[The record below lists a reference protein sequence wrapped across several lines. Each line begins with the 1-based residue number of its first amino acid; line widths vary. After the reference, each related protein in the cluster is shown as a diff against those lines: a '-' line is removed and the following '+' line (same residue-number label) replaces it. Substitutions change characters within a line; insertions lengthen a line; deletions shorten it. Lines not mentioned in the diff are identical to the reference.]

1 METKMANKRVSTD
14 VLCIGGGPSGLMA
27 AIRAADMGVKVLV
40 AEKGNT
46 LHSGNGSGGND
57 HFECYIPEVHG
68 PNTKAIIGEFLHA
81 PVMSKRAEFGQPWLE
96 NSFEMV
102 KLWESWGLPMK
113 YKGKWEFAGHAF
125 PGRPR
130 IFLKYTGGEQKR
142 VLTEQAL
149 KRGVKIMNRISVFE
163 LLKNGN
169 KVVGALGYDTWKDQV
184 IEFRAKAVFL
194 GTGSCSRLYLA
205 STPAWLFNIPF
216 NPMVTGD
223 GRAMVY
229 RAGGE
234 LVNIEITAQWAGP
247 KYFARAGKS
256 TWIGVYRGPDDKPIG
271 PFVTKPDKI
280 YGDITADCWTTVF
293 DDYMKSGRGPVYNDV
308 RGASKEDIQYMIH
321 WLRNEGNEGL
331 IRYMEEEGIDLSK
344 NAVEFRTYEMG
355 VFGGILYD
363 AKGITSL
370 PGLFAAVEECGGG
383 MGPSVVFGWLAGES
397 AAKYA
402 KKADF
407 GDLSSE
413 KEKIE
418 SKSAMLSSILSREE
432 GATWRE
438 ANIALQQIMSEY
450 CGAVR
455 SETLLEQGLRNLD
468 RLQQK
473 VAKTLLARNSHE
485 LGRCLEVLNLLEVGK
500 VVMLSARERKETR
513 GRHFR
518 PDYPFTNPL
527 MDKLL
532 IIKEVNGKPALT
544 WRETNKD

>member
-1 METKMANKRVSTD
+1 MVKIPHKRVSSD
-14 VLCIGGGPSGLMA
+14 ILCIGGGPSGLMA
-27 AIRAADMGVKVLV
+27 AIRASELGAKVVVAD
-40 AEKGNT
+40 KGNT

-57 HFECYIPEVHG
+57 HFECYIPEFHG
-68 PNTKAIIGEFLHA
+68 TNTKAIIGEFLHA

-142 VLTEQAL
+142 ILTEQAL
-149 KRGVKIMNRISVFE
+149 KRGVKIINRVTVFE

-169 KVVGALGYDTWKDQV
+169 RVVGALGYDTWNNQI
-184 IEFRAKAVFL
+184 IEFKAKAVFL
-194 GTGSCSRLYLA
+194 GTGSCSRLYEA

-223 GRAMVY
+223 GRAMVL

-234 LVNIEITAQWAGP
+234 VVNMEITAQWAGP

-256 TWIGVYRGPDDKPIG
+256 TWIGVYRGPDGKPIG
-271 PFVTKPDKI
+271 PFITKPDKV

-293 DDYMKSGRGPVYNDV
+293 DDYMRSGRGPVYNDV
-308 RGASKEDIQYMIH
+308 RGASKEDIKYMVH

-355 VFGGILYD
+355 VFGGVLYD

-370 PGLFAAVEECGGG
+370 PGLFAAGEECGGG

-402 KKADF
+402 KKANF
-407 GDLSSE
+407 GDLSEENDKITE
-413 KEKIE
+413 K
-418 SKSAMLSSILSREE
+418 SVMLKSILSREE
-432 GATWRE
+432 GATWKE
-438 ANIALQQIMSEY
+438 ANIALQQIMTEY
-450 CGAVR
+450 CGSVR
-455 SETLLEQGLRNLD
+455 SDSLLEQGLRNLD
-468 RLQQK
+468 RLQEK
-473 VAKTLLARNSHE
+473 VSKTLLARNGHE
-485 LGRCLEVLNLLEVGK
+485 LGRCLEVINLLEVGK
-500 VVMLSARERKETR
+500 VVMLGARERKETR

-532 IIKEVNGKPALT
+532 IIKKVDGKPVLR
-544 WRETNKD
+544 WEETNKEQ